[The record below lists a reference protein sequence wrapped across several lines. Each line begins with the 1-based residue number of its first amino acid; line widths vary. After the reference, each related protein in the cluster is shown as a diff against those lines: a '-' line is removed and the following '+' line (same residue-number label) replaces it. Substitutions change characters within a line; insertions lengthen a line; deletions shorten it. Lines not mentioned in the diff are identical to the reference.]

1 MGTLR
6 ASRRYNNDP
15 FTAEAIALLEVVSFC
30 KDARFSSIILE
41 GDALQVVKLL
51 GEEIMEWSEGGLII
65 KDTRILLNSFAK
77 WSIQHIKRKCNEVA
91 QILAENALKFNLDIL
106 ELEVV
111 PVCVKDIVM
120 LDAI

>member
-1 MGTLR
+1 
-6 ASRRYNNDP
+6 
-15 FTAEAIALLEVVSFC
+15 
-30 KDARFSSIILE
+30 
-41 GDALQVVKLL
+41 
-51 GEEIMEWSEGGLII
+51 MEWTEGGLII
-65 KDTRILLNSFAK
+65 KDARILLNSFAK

-91 QILAENALKFNLDIL
+91 QILAEKALKFNVDIL